1 LVNNIKKTPLYDA
14 HIELG
19 AKIVDYYSFKM
30 PLQYDSIISEHKN
43 VRSSAGLFDISH
55 MGEILVDGK
64 GATEFVQKIITND
77 ISKLSDYQALYTPIC
92 DEEGGT
98 IDDVIVYKYNSE
110 RYMLVVNCGT
120 TKRDLKWIN
129 KYKTDDTNINDL
141 SNKLSLLAVQGPKS
155 EEIIG
160 LVFGEKCTSLSR
172 FQFIDVT
179 ENDMK
184 MTVSRTGYTGE
195 DGFEIFVGNSQC
207 VELWN
212 LLLEKGKDIGL
223 EPAGLGARD
232 TLRLEA
238 GYLLFGN
245 EIDDFTT
252 PIEAGIGWTVKFD
265 KKDFLSKDTLL
276 RQNKNGINRKLIAFK
291 MLDKGIP
298 RTDSEI
304 VHNNNVIGKVTSGT
318 FSPTLEIGIGFGYVL
333 NRIAEE
339 KSEISIRIRDKDF
352 PAEIVSTPFVTQ
364 GEKCD

>member
-1 LVNNIKKTPLYDA
+1 MVNNIKKTPLYDA